1 VITPDMAS
9 LHLPAPDGTWRR
21 GLFPSHELLSEGGI
35 VSTIDDMLAWL
46 AHLRTRDRFGS
57 PETWRQ
63 LTAVARDANGDAGYY
78 GLGMIVSKY
87 RGMGTMGHPG
97 GVIGGSSEMICVPAL
112 GLDIVIMS
120 NGAKEAFPMRL
131 AQEIMD
137 ILLSEKLNTPIPA
150 PAPSRYASSLGDYFC
165 AETGMVYG
173 LEAVGESL
181 VLRVAK
187 CPDAIA
193 LEASEDGWLQTGLSF
208 LGAIRLLPLDD
219 GNGLLIESAGRQQR
233 HARLSGAADSPSQ
246 AAPIEGRYYSEESGI
261 AAEFRGS
268 GTSTVLRTWD
278 EWGSAES
285 DVIPLGGEWLH
296 VRLRAAPEEFGA
308 VIRFEDSARGRCFRL
323 SSARTRGL
331 TFHATRA

>member
-1 VITPDMAS
+1 
-9 LHLPAPDGTWRR
+9 
-21 GLFPSHELLSEGGI
+21 
-35 VSTIDDMLAWL
+35 
-46 AHLRTRDRFGS
+46 
-57 PETWRQ
+57 
-63 LTAVARDANGDAGYY
+63 
-78 GLGMIVSKY
+78 
-87 RGMGTMGHPG
+87 
-97 GVIGGSSEMICVPAL
+97 
-112 GLDIVIMS
+112 
-120 NGAKEAFPMRL
+120 MRL